1 VCSELARER
10 PRELQPCYSYAGI
23 LTVFPLKAGLAARY
37 DGGCEG
43 KVRRIKT
50 VSERDFTEDLKII
63 DVPALVMHGDD
74 DQIVPR
80 QFSTTFR
87 EAA

>member
-1 VCSELARER
+1 
-10 PRELQPCYSYAGI
+10 
-23 LTVFPLKAGLAARY
+23 
-37 DGGCEG
+37 
-43 KVRRIKT
+43 

>member
-1 VCSELARER
+1 MLLLCRHFDSVSPE
-10 PRELQPCYSYAGI
+10 G
-23 LTVFPLKAGLAARY
+23 GLAARY

-43 KVRRIKT
+43 KVQRIKT